1 MTEIL
6 KFWAPWCGP
15 CKTLTPIIHEVL
27 TDDIKLTEINI
38 EEDDSDMCAK
48 FGVRS
53 VPTVVK
59 LVDGVEVS
67 RFVGTKNKEQ
77 VKSFIFG

>member
-15 CKTLTPIIHEVL
+15 CKALTPVIHEVL
-27 TDDIKLTEINI
+27 NDDVKLTEINI
-38 EEDDSDMCAK
+38 EEDDEDLCAK
-48 FGVRS
+48 FGIRS

-77 VKSFIFG
+77 VKEFIYG